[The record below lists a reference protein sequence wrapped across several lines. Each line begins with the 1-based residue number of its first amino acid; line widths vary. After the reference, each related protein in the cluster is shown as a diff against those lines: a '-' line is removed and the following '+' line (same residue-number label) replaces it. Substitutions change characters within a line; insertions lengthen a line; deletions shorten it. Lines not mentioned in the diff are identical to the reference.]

1 MDYLLS
7 GSLAYDTIL
16 LHQGEFHQKILP
28 DEIARLNVA
37 FGIDDIRMEYGG
49 TGGNIAYNSSLLN
62 LSPMLITSVGC
73 KNCDDYVS
81 HLKSNNIDTGYLNYV
96 IKESVASAWIMTDIN
111 NNQITGFNSGAMK
124 HTPKIPTLTPNLW
137 HLAPDSALT
146 TLHFA
151 KQATTQNKKYFL
163 DPGQALFS
171 LANQTEETEQ
181 VFSFKQAIENSTGL
195 FVNDYEA
202 LILLEQT
209 DSTLEQLLNNSKLE
223 FIVVTKGSKGGTLY
237 QKDKQFDFPV
247 ANPKQIVDPTGCG
260 DAFRAGFISQYIN
273 KQSLED
279 CVYMGSV
286 MGSFAIE
293 TSGGQSHK
301 PYFEEIYER
310 FHELKT
316 LV

>member
-37 FGIDDIRMEYGG
+37 FGIDDIRVEYGG

-73 KNCDDYVS
+73 KNCDDYVA

-96 IKESVASAWIMTDIN
+96 IKESVASAWIMTDMK
-111 NNQITGFNSGAMK
+111 NNQITGFNAGAMK
-124 HTPKIPTLTPNLW
+124 NTPKIPTLTPNLW
-137 HLAPDSALT
+137 HLAPDYADT
-146 TLHFA
+146 TLYFA
-151 KQATTQNKKYFL
+151 KSATKQGKKYFL

-171 LANQTEETEQ
+171 LADRSEETESI
-181 VFSFKQAIENSTGL
+181 FSFRQAIENASGL

-202 LILLEQT
+202 LILLEKI
-209 DSTLEQLLNNSKLE
+209 NSSFEDLFKTTNLE
-223 FIVVTKGSKGGTLY
+223 FIVVTKGSEGGTVY
-237 QKDKQFDFPV
+237 QKNTQFDFPV
-247 ANPKQIVDPTGCG
+247 AIPKQIVDPTGCG
-260 DAFRAGFISQYIN
+260 DAFRAGFISQYVK
-273 KQSLED
+273 KQELLD
-279 CVYMGSV
+279 CAYMGSV

-293 TSGGQSHK
+293 KSGGQSHK
-301 PYFEEIYER
+301 PYFEEIYDR
-310 FHELKT
+310 FHELKKSI
-316 LV
+316 